1 MVLRSLLYTPAYR
14 KKYMSSAL
22 GSGSDA
28 LIIDLED
35 SVPDIFKEE
44 ARKNIRDFLDLG
56 LFAGHTTFIRLN
68 PIESKLLFRDLESV
82 FHPDVTGFMLTKIY
96 SADDMIYYDKL
107 ISQLEIENGIEPC
120 HFSFIP
126 LIETTAAVMD
136 VYKIAKASS
145 RTVAIAFGGE
155 DFLDNLT
162 GIHGTPPRAFDYPRA
177 AIALAARSARVL
189 PIDTP
194 YLTLDDEDGFMKEE
208 SISFEMGFAGCQ
220 LIHPKQIKL
229 ANKCFTP
236 SEEEVS
242 RSYSI
247 VEAIKLSEQKG
258 SGVAMLDGMMIGPP
272 MRKRAEKVI
281 KYMESL
287 EKHI

>member
-1 MVLRSLLYTPAYR
+1 MILRSLLYTPAY
-14 KKYMSSAL
+14 KKKLMSSAL
-22 GSGSDA
+22 NSGADGI
-28 LIIDLED
+28 IIDLED

-44 ARKNIRDFLDLG
+44 ARNNIRDFLEEG
-56 LFAGHTTFIRLN
+56 LFSGHTIFIRLN
-68 PIESKLLFRDLESV
+68 PIESKLLFQDLESV

-107 ISQLEIENGIEPC
+107 VSQLEIENEIKSD

-136 VYKIAKASS
+136 VYKIAKASA

-177 AIALAARSARVL
+177 AIALAARSARVF

-194 YLTLDDEDGFMKEE
+194 YLALDDEDGFIKEE

-272 MRKRAEKVI
+272 MRKRAEKVL
-281 KYMESL
+281 KYMEML
-287 EKHI
+287 EKHK